1 MKAAVVTFPGSNGD
15 YDLYKAAQQVGFETR
30 FVWHRERGLDA
41 YDLVLLPGGF
51 SYGDYLRAGA
61 IASMSPIME
70 DVIAYAKAGGPVL
83 GICNGFQTLC
93 EAGLLPGALVRN
105 DVLKFQGKDVRIRVE
120 RTDLRFTTE
129 YSKGQI
135 LTVPIA
141 HGEGNYEADR
151 ATLERLEGEGRVV
164 FRYVDRDGDTTDDA
178 NPNGSWHNIAGIT
191 NEAGNV
197 LGMMPHPERATEK
210 ILGSDD
216 GLALFTSLAAS
227 VPALS
232 TSDQTA

>member
-15 YDLYKAAQQVGFETR
+15 YDLYKAAQQVGFETD
-30 FVWHRERGLDA
+30 FVWHRERGLGD

-61 IASMSPIME
+61 IARMSPIME
-70 DVIAYAKAGGPVL
+70 DVVAFAKSGGPVL

-93 EAGLLPGALVRN
+93 ESGLLPGALIRN
-105 DVLKFQGKDVRIRVE
+105 EILRFQSKDVRVRVE
-120 RTDLRFTTE
+120 RTDLRFTKDYAE
-129 YSKGQI
+129 GQI
-135 LTVPIA
+135 LKIPIA
-141 HGEGNYEADR
+141 HGDGNYEADKE
-151 ATLERLEGEGRVV
+151 TLERLEGEGRVV
-164 FRYVDRDGDTTDDA
+164 FRYVDRAGNVADEA

-197 LGMMPHPERATEK
+197 LGMMPHPERAMEE
-210 ILGSDD
+210 ILGSAD

-232 TSDQTA
+232 A